1 MGLFLKSIGKL
12 KKLTSFEAEF
22 NNLEG
27 SVPEELADLPLLTDL
42 SLQMNRL
49 SGSLPARL
57 VQCDNWKVWQPDFT
71 IIPQQEGSL
80 TVEVES
86 LYTSTD
92 YSKDGEVFTL
102 QEHSKGNGIKLVIMG
117 DLFVDT
123 DMNPEGVYETRMKEA
138 MEHYFSIEPFG
149 SLREYFDV
157 VAIKAVSKHSQLNQE
172 CAFLQIQEV
181 EIFFMVIWTNV

>member
-1 MGLFLKSIGKL
+1 M
-12 KKLTSFEAEF
+12 
-22 NNLEG
+22 EG

-92 YSKDGEVFTL
+92 YSKMVK
-102 QEHSKGNGIKLVIMG
+102 SS
-117 DLFVDT
+117 
-123 DMNPEGVYETRMKEA
+123 
-138 MEHYFSIEPFG
+138 HYKNI
-149 SLREYFDV
+149 LKV
-157 VAIKAVSKHSQLNQE
+157 MVSNWL
-172 CAFLQIQEV
+172 
-181 EIFFMVIWTNV
+181 